1 MNLNSLLAF
10 IKNPEIYK
18 YLTVG
23 ILNAIL
29 VLALTIIFTSV
40 FGIYYVISA
49 VVSFE
54 LSIIVGFFMHDK
66 WTFVNVRKTSKMYLR
81 FIKYN
86 TISLFGLAINVK
98 LTAVEAIAAGCIPIV
113 PDNSAH
119 CETVPFSELRYKNDK
134 DAKEKISDGI
144 NGNFDHFLPRLQEH
158 ILQFSEKNFQDK
170 ILGIIKN
177 S

>member
-40 FGIYYVISA
+40 FGIFYVISA

-54 LSIIVGFFMHDK
+54 LSIIVSFFMHDK
-66 WTFVNVRKTSKMYLR
+66 WTFVNVKKTSKMYLR

-86 TISLFGLAINVK
+86 TFSLIGLGINALVLVILTEQVGLHYTISESIAILVAFIFNYTMNK
-98 LTAVEAIAAGCIPIV
+98 
-113 PDNSAH
+113 
-119 CETVPFSELRYKNDK
+119 
-134 DAKEKISDGI
+134 KISFR
-144 NGNFDHFLPRLQEH
+144 N
-158 ILQFSEKNFQDK
+158 
-170 ILGIIKN
+170 
-177 S
+177 